1 MTEGKP
7 PMQPDIQYHPDYQ
20 KYQARAEHR
29 KATEALTKTLPAGF
43 SAELISPLVWEG
55 KTSKPEMTGSTS

>member
-29 KATEALTKTLPAGF
+29 KATEILTKHCLPD
-43 SAELISPLVWEG
+43 SQQS
-55 KTSKPEMTGSTS
+55 